1 MKGKKTSGKTSNPAL
16 GVDDT
21 DTTLAP
27 TCPRP
32 KPRPTGKG
40 RKKASK
46 DIAPPENVDI
56 IVEAQPECQTLM
68 FEPGIDNL
76 ILIHR

>member
-21 DTTLAP
+21 D
-27 TCPRP
+27 
-32 KPRPTGKG
+32 TGKG

-68 FEPGIDNL
+68 FEPGYPWN
-76 ILIHR
+76 